1 MPNTVNKRSEIGVN
15 IRNQQLHKHSR
26 ESLQTT
32 QTLTNLQQQTLIT
45 SHKAIQD
52 HTKTY
57 QKQKKKSFWGHKGVF
72 AMNAA

>member
-15 IRNQQLHKHSR
+15 TRNQQLNKHSR
-26 ESLQTT
+26 ESLQIT
-32 QTLTNLQQQTLIT
+32 QTNLQQQTLIT

-57 QKQKKKSFWGHKGVF
+57 QNQKKKSFWGHKGVF